1 MTTYGE
7 YIKTKA
13 AQSEADSHF
22 RRYLNNQIKGGYK
35 LIKLKK
41 GSRGSLDYGKT
52 VLLMSHESGLEDID
66 PKAKPYL
73 FVMRWNFGL
82 VRGSKPLEFKMFKLR
97 SAAEKQYQTWVRM
110 LD

>member
-13 AQSEADSHF
+13 AQAEADSKY
-22 RRYLNNQIKGGYK
+22 RRYLNAQIKGGYN
-35 LIKLKK
+35 LIKSKK

-52 VLLMSHESGLEDID
+52 ILLMSHESSLEDID
-66 PKAKPYL
+66 PKSKPYF

-82 VRGSKPLEFKMFKLR
+82 VRGSKPLEFKMFKLQ
-97 SAAEKQYQTWVRM
+97 SAAEKQYRIWVGM